1 MFNYREV
8 DTKKWPVIQRW
19 APKMSNYTEVGT
31 KYHQCY
37 RGGHQKCPIIQRWA
51 PKMSNY
57 TEVGTKNFQLYRGG
71 HQKKVIFVRALNV
84 LSKERLR

>member
-1 MFNYREV
+1 M
-8 DTKKWPVIQRW
+8 
-19 APKMSNYTEVGT
+19 ASYTEVGP
-31 KYHQCY
+31 KNVQLY
-37 RGGHQKCPIIQRWA
+37 RGVHQKCPIIQRWA

-84 LSKERLR
+84 LIKERLR